1 MEKGRAMQNRSSR
14 NLHEVHPEPL
24 GSFQSVHAYGKTPQ
38 GQGRVI
44 TKELSEEQFPEFT
57 PSHEIVRDAM
67 NHSRE
72 ASSTT
77 LGIMSEL

>member
-1 MEKGRAMQNRSSR
+1 MEREKVMQNRSSR
-14 NLHEVHPEPL
+14 NLHKVHLEPWAK
-24 GSFQSVHAYGKTPQ
+24 FQSVHAYGKTAQ
-38 GQGRVI
+38 GQGRII

-57 PSHEIVRDAM
+57 QSHEIVRGAM

-77 LGIMSEL
+77 LGIMPEL